1 MHSTMDSDIYFTVHD
16 YAFQSEVETY
26 SHEWERME
34 EANYGPGRQT
44 VRLPIYIQDGLTE
57 HISSLEFNEPRTQKE
72 ERLTKPLPPIPEE
85 TKANSRPKPGDRNTI
100 RRFSSTC
107 IPLSRPSRYLTSA
120 DGVSVSPLQHRRTSS
135 MNGITDS
142 INQKMTSTC
151 GTTLEHSLPLRAD
164 NNLPSWSNP
173 YAHDMRKAGRTSA
186 VTLQRYIDSAYD
198 PDFDSLHSEETSDL
212 DRWASELYGPQDVVM
227 TSLRAPRSNMSL
239 RNVSNELVK
248 APVTIDNDNRTSR
261 LYQDSTYCS
270 STSASSYKEDNC
282 TSSENMPAVL
292 AAYSEQWR
300 LQDTET
306 TSFFDFRNDDDASRS
321 ASLSVKRPLA
331 KRLWRRMAS
340 SLSLRASKV
349 MSI

>member
-1 MHSTMDSDIYFTVHD
+1 
-16 YAFQSEVETY
+16 
-26 SHEWERME
+26 
-34 EANYGPGRQT
+34 
-44 VRLPIYIQDGLTE
+44 
-57 HISSLEFNEPRTQKE
+57 
-72 ERLTKPLPPIPEE
+72 
-85 TKANSRPKPGDRNTI
+85 
-100 RRFSSTC
+100 
-107 IPLSRPSRYLTSA
+107 
-120 DGVSVSPLQHRRTSS
+120 
-135 MNGITDS
+135 
-142 INQKMTSTC
+142 
-151 GTTLEHSLPLRAD
+151 
-164 NNLPSWSNP
+164 
-173 YAHDMRKAGRTSA
+173 MRKAGRTSA

-349 MSI
+349 MSIWPQIKTLDTSLVDVRIIWHISCFTVMLRLIGDGKMEPASDGTWVSDALVLLIDQWRG